1 MRLVS
6 FCAACEKRRPWA
18 DRGTTYW
25 RRSGGR
31 VGVTCARKS
40 QQRAQRCAA
49 RLNKLCMRL
58 RHACVRRQV
67 ACESEGLRAYA
78 ELQRKHRAAY
88 GDNEE
93 AREAAGKAAL
103 LRAKALLSSAW
114 VARLRCEERGRLAAA
129 GRLVAAP
136 VRRFRGVRQQVHRV
150 RARESLE
157 PWRKRERESSS
168 LSSVSVS
175 WCGVCPRPYG
185 PAHGRC
191 GVCPRPYGP
200 AHGWVLP
207 ACTDPRKSSSK
218 YARALRANAL

>member
-1 MRLVS
+1 
-6 FCAACEKRRPWA
+6 
-18 DRGTTYW
+18 
-25 RRSGGR
+25 
-31 VGVTCARKS
+31 
-40 QQRAQRCAA
+40 
-49 RLNKLCMRL
+49 MRL

-150 RARESLE
+150 RKNVYHRI
-157 PWRKRERESSS
+157 
-168 LSSVSVS
+168 LSF
-175 WCGVCPRPYG
+175 WQ
-185 PAHGRC
+185 
-191 GVCPRPYGP
+191 
-200 AHGWVLP
+200 
-207 ACTDPRKSSSK
+207 RKSSLLENNPAFSFAK
-218 YARALRANAL
+218 VVY